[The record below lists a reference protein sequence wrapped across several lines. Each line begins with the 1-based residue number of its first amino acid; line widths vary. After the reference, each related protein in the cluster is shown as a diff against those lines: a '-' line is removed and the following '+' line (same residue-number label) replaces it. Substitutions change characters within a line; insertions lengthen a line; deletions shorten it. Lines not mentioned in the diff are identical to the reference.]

1 VPILKLILVT
11 GASSG
16 VGAATVREFV
26 KSGSKVILVARSADQ
41 IQSLANE
48 LGELAVAEPCDAA
61 DPKAVEAMAKRVLG
75 KHGVPDIIVNCAGAG
90 QWKTLLEAEPSEVIT
105 MMQAPYFAASFVTR
119 AFLQGML
126 DRKSGVIINVNSPA
140 CLVPWRS
147 SVGYAAARA
156 ALQGFHEALAQN
168 LAGTGVRS
176 CHAIFGKIDSPYFDN
191 NPGVL
196 NKMPMLAKTVPTLTP
211 EACALQ
217 LARLAERPKHRIV
230 FPWVL
235 RIHIEVGRLFP
246 GTTRWLARL

>member
-1 VPILKLILVT
+1 MKLILVT

-16 VGAATVREFV
+16 VGAATAREFA
-26 KSGSKVILVARSADQ
+26 KNGSKVILVARSADQ
-41 IQSLANE
+41 IQSLGNE
-48 LGELAVAEPCDAA
+48 IGELAVPEPCDAA
-61 DPKAVEAMAKRVLG
+61 DPKAVDEMARRVLD
-75 KHGVPDIIVNCAGAG
+75 KHGVPDVIVHCAGAG

-105 MMQAPYFAASFVTR
+105 MMQAPYYAASFVTR

-126 DRKSGVIINVNSPA
+126 DRKSGIIINVNSPA

-156 ALQGFHEALAQN
+156 ALQGFHDALAQD

-196 NKMPMLAKTVPTLTP
+196 DKMPMLAKTIPTLSP
-211 EACALQ
+211 EACAMKLT
-217 LARLAERPKHRIV
+217 RLAERPKHRIV
-230 FPWVL
+230 SPWVL
-235 RIHIEVGRLFP
+235 RVHTEFGRLFP

>member
-1 VPILKLILVT
+1 MKVVLVT

-16 VGAATVREFV
+16 VGAATAREFA
-26 KSGSKVILVARSADQ
+26 KSGSKVILVARSAEQ
-41 IQSLANE
+41 IQSLGNE
-48 LGELAVAEPCDAA
+48 IGGSAVPEPCDAS
-61 DPKAVEAMAKRVLG
+61 DPKAVEAMAKRVMD
-75 KHGVPDIIVNCAGAG
+75 KHGVPDVIVHCAGAG
-90 QWKTLLEAEPSEVIT
+90 QWKTVLEAQPSEVIT
-105 MMQAPYFAASFVTR
+105 MMQAPYYAASFVTR

-156 ALQGFHEALAQN
+156 ALQGFHEALAQD

-176 CHAIFGKIDSPYFDN
+176 CHAIFGKINSPYFDN

-196 NKMPMLAKTVPTLTP
+196 DKMPMLAKTIPTLSP
-211 EACALQ
+211 EACAMQ

-230 FPWVL
+230 SPWVL
-235 RIHIEVGRLFP
+235 RVHTEFGRLFP

>member
-1 VPILKLILVT
+1 MPILKLILVT

-16 VGAATVREFV
+16 VGAATAREFA
-26 KSGSKVILVARSADQ
+26 KNGSKVILVARSADQ
-41 IQSLANE
+41 IQSLGNE
-48 LGELAVAEPCDAA
+48 IGELAVPEPCDAA
-61 DPKAVEAMAKRVLG
+61 DPKAVEAMARRVID
-75 KHGVPDIIVNCAGAG
+75 KHGVPDVIVHCAGAG
-90 QWKTLLEAEPSEVIT
+90 QWKTLLEAEPGEVIT
-105 MMQAPYFAASFVTR
+105 MMQAPYYAASFVTR

-156 ALQGFHEALAQN
+156 ALQGFHEALAQD
-168 LAGTGVRS
+168 LAGTGVRT

-196 NKMPMLAKTVPTLTP
+196 DKMPMLAKTIPTLSP
-211 EACALQ
+211 EACAVQ
-217 LARLAERPKHRIV
+217 LTRLAERPKHRIV
-230 FPWVL
+230 SPWVL
-235 RIHIEVGRLFP
+235 RVHTEFGRLFP

>member
-1 VPILKLILVT
+1 MSKLVLVT

-16 VGAATVREFV
+16 VGAATAREFA
-26 KSGSKVILVARSADQ
+26 KNGAKVILVARSVEQ
-41 IQSLANE
+41 IQSLATE
-48 LGELAVAEPCDAA
+48 IGDLAVPEPCDAA
-61 DPKAVEAMAKRVLG
+61 DPNAVDALAIRVIDT
-75 KHGVPDIIVNCAGAG
+75 HGVPDVIVHCAGAG
-90 QWKTLLEAEPSEVIT
+90 QWKTVLEATPSEVIT

-156 ALQGFHEALAQN
+156 ALQGFHEALSQD

-196 NKMPMLAKTVPTLTP
+196 DKMPMLAKTLPTLSP
-211 EACALQ
+211 QACAVQ
-217 LARLAERPKHRIV
+217 LTKLADRPKHRIV

-235 RIHIEVGRLFP
+235 RLHVEFGRLFP
-246 GTTRWLARL
+246 GTARWMARF